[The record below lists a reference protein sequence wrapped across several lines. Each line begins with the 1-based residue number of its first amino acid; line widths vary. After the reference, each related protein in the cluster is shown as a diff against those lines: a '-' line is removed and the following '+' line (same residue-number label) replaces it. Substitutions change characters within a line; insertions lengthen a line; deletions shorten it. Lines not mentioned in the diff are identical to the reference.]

1 MDPSSEIIVETE
13 DVRLP
18 EPKGKCATTL
28 IKEWLW
34 KVEEIKG
41 EVQPV
46 LGKVDR
52 ISVRGCKPC
61 LKIVPCYRLCRR
73 MAKKH
78 LKVEEIKGEVQPVL
92 GKVDRISVRGCKP
105 CLKIVPCYR
114 LCRLSRNSKDPLLLV
129 REKLNLIN
137 ELESSSGSRAEW
149 GKTTLACNL
158 NKELESSSL
167 MEFIDIVIWI
177 TMSKDFNLR
186 NVQSQRAKRLN
197 LELDANGAI
206 EERAKMLLKD

>member
-1 MDPSSEIIVETE
+1 MDPSSEIIVETGRCI
-13 DVRLP
+13 VTFLFT
-18 EPKGKCATTL
+18 GIATLVKVHHITQS
-28 IKEWLW
+28 LW
-34 KVEEIKG
+34 DEIKKL
-41 EVQPV
+41 E
-46 LGKVDR
+46 DR
-52 ISVRGCKPC
+52 RTGSKRM
-61 LKIVPCYRLCRR
+61 LCRR

-114 LCRLSRNSKDPLLLV
+114 LCRRMAKKHLKKSPVSRNSKDPLLLV